1 MECCTNAVIRPETN
15 AVLCDF
21 FFGAWTGLKSVQGA
35 ALLHP
40 QRLNDDCSAR
50 AITQVGSDLA
60 RSLMHASAARRPFR
74 PDKPEGGFGT

>member
-1 MECCTNAVIRPETN
+1 
-15 AVLCDF
+15 
-21 FFGAWTGLKSVQGA
+21 VQGA